1 MKTKIFIKNN
11 SIALKTLTKEEIKN
25 YFHWFNDQE
34 LIINMN
40 KGHLPNNINKQKKI
54 YSKMQL
60 SDSDIQLGI
69 YKNNSSKILGL
80 ISLNNIDFI
89 HRSASISILLGEIS
103 NSNKG
108 IGSMSI
114 KLLSEHAFNKL
125 NLRKLKAGMWKSNIA
140 SRYAFE
146 KNGFKK
152 EAVLKKEYE
161 FNGKFID
168 SLILSKFKN

>member
-1 MKTKIFIKNN
+1 MKTKVFLKN
-11 SIALKTLTKEEIKN
+11 SSLVLKTLTKEEIKN
-25 YFHWFNDQE
+25 YYHWFNDQE
-34 LIINMN
+34 LTINMN
-40 KGHLPNNINKQKKI
+40 KGHLPNSINKQKI
-54 YSKMQL
+54 VYSKMHS

-89 HRSASISILLGEIS
+89 HRSASISILLGKIS

-114 KLLSEHAFNKL
+114 KMLSEHAFNKL
-125 NLRKLKAGMWKSNIA
+125 NLRKLKAGMWKTNIG
-140 SRYAFE
+140 SRLAFE

-152 EAVLKKEYE
+152 EAILKKEFE
-161 FNGKFID
+161 INGKYVD
-168 SLILSKFKN
+168 SFILSKFNV